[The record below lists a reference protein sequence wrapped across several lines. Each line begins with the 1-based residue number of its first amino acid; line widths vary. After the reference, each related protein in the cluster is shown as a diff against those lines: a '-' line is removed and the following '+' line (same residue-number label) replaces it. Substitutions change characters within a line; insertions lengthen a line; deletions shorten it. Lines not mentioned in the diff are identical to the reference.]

1 MKKKMVAKVEM
12 AYCTPLFIGIFLYT
26 STGWVSGFLPRTMNS
41 HVLEAATSKWK
52 GTKVC
57 HLERGITNKKIH
69 ILGVAKHLLSP
80 QCFFGM
86 SSVSGISKNLGIPS
100 SSIHPVLEEPL
111 PFACS
116 SCACG
121 RSRVH
126 GAGYTS
132 RTIAKNIQSV
142 QSFQSVGGWVA

>member
-1 MKKKMVAKVEM
+1 MKKKMVAKVEI
-12 AYCTPLFIGIFLYT
+12 AYCTPLLIGIFIYFNWL
-26 STGWVSGFLPRTMNS
+26 GFRISSMNS

-57 HLERGITNKKIH
+57 HLERGIANKKIH

-80 QCFFGM
+80 QCFFEI

-121 RSRVH
+121 RSECVH

-132 RTIAKNIQSV
+132 RTITKDIQSV